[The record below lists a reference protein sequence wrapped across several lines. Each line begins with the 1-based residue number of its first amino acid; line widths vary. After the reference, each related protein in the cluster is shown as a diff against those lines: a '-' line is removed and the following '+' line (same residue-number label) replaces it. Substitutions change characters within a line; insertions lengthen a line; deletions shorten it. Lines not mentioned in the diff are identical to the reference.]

1 MASTFSCHDEFISAL
16 YEVDILLKVAEGH
29 QKKPLEYATFNKA
42 CLLFLVA
49 KLEVFLEEVVSEYAF
64 RIEQLKLP
72 SECFPDIIK
81 LHCSKYLIDE
91 QFLNAL
97 DNLKTSSIET
107 LEEISL
113 LWRSGHHINS
123 VKIDNSFDYGKH
135 GQNAILKLFSRIGIE
150 DIFEICPI
158 YETEESLSDDLETTQ
173 MIDIVADINSMTG
186 IRNNILHSDATPNLT
201 HFQILEYKKHFLK
214 YSNKVGMVK
223 KHLVLFADKLVQVLE
238 DSLRAL

>member
-1 MASTFSCHDEFISAL
+1 MASYFSCHDEFIYAL
-16 YEVDILLKVAEGH
+16 HEVDILLKVAEGH

-72 SECFPDIIK
+72 SERFPDIIK

-91 QFLNAL
+91 QFLTAL
-97 DNLKTSSIET
+97 DKSRTSSIER
-107 LEEISL
+107 LKEISL
-113 LWRSGHHINS
+113 LWHSGHQINS

-150 DIFEICPI
+150 NIFEICPI
-158 YETEESLSDDLETTQ
+158 YETEESLTDEPETTQ

-201 HFQILEYKKHFLK
+201 HFQILEYR
-214 YSNKVGMVK
+214 

-238 DSLRAL
+238 DSLGALEDSG

>member
-1 MASTFSCHDEFISAL
+1 MASYFSCHDEFIYAL
-16 YEVDILLKVAEGH
+16 HEVDILLKVAEGH

-49 KLEVFLEEVVSEYAF
+49 KLEVFLEEVVREYTF

-72 SECFPDIIK
+72 SERFPDIIK

-91 QFLNAL
+91 QFLTAL
-97 DNLKTSSIET
+97 DKSRTSSIER
-107 LEEISL
+107 LKEISL
-113 LWRSGHHINS
+113 LWHSGHQINS

-150 DIFEICPI
+150 NIFEICPI
-158 YETEESLSDDLETTQ
+158 YETEESLTDEPETTQ

-201 HFQILEYKKHFLK
+201 HFQILEYR
-214 YSNKVGMVK
+214 

-238 DSLRAL
+238 DSLGALEDSG